1 MGTRK
6 QVSARQPTT
15 QDDIVL
21 PEDEQWRIIN
31 NSGIL
36 HGVKR
41 PSEPSLNDN
50 DSDDERASEP
60 HTAASTEHNREEGQ
74 IDDLFDNLFQAVL
87 LIVPMCFLYAM
98 MDLSVCNNPIARG
111 RLAYHLARKAC
122 VECSMHSTLPSGRK
136 SSRLFLSYQVCN
148 PQESKSCA
156 RPHFSYLGAYL
167 VISALVFYS
176 VSSIFSPTLFLLDS
190 LNRVCR
196 QQPQGQAS
204 RTSHH
209 VLHIDSSRDTPC
221 LDCQ

>member
-21 PEDEQWRIIN
+21 PEDEQWRIID

-111 RLAYHLARKAC
+111 RLAYHLARKLVSNAVC
-122 VECSMHSTLPSGRK
+122 TAPYLLGGNQAGCFCHTRYATHKSPSHARLLILATL
-136 SSRLFLSYQVCN
+136 V
-148 PQESKSCA
+148 
-156 RPHFSYLGAYL
+156 
-167 VISALVFYS
+167 
-176 VSSIFSPTLFLLDS
+176 PT
-190 LNRVCR
+190 
-196 QQPQGQAS
+196 Q
-204 RTSHH
+204 
-209 VLHIDSSRDTPC
+209 
-221 LDCQ
+221 